1 MIYLKKSQNRREEF
15 SESQNGSIT
24 IFLALTLVLILS
36 FLFSM
41 VEAARVNGLSELAK
55 RKLVLETQSL
65 FGAYNQELWEHYG
78 LLFLDMSYGT
88 GEPDVRQIEEHLMEE
103 DYEEG
108 KEKHFYQIALK
119 DVQVETYALATDREG
134 AEFRRQACEAAKNQ
148 LVQSEIKNLESQVA
162 VWNEL
167 EKEGDNLEEKWKEAL
182 VAEEEAE
189 EYAETAGAERQEV
202 EESGKEAEE
211 SGREAEGNGEEI
223 ENGEIE
229 EKGESLP
236 ENPMGYVTQLKN
248 VSLLAM
254 VMEDPSELS
263 TKSIDTST
271 SLENRELFC
280 GNMVMEQ
287 EKNVDKLW
295 FVQYLNQYFSCITDI
310 KEQEHVLDYELEYCI
325 GGKETDA
332 QNLELVV
339 KKLLQ
344 IRESANFVTIMQ
356 DSKKQSIAMKMAEAA
371 VGFTGLTPLIKAV
384 QIGILL
390 AWCYIES
397 ILDLRC
403 LLSGG
408 KVPLIKDSTQWKSDL
423 FHIQEAVLQSTYA
436 ETEEG
441 MDYKEYLQMLLYTTG
456 ERQLTYRAM
465 NVVERN
471 IRLFSQNEAMRMDA
485 MVSAVRVQAVYSAK
499 PLFLNVISVPQKI
512 DGNYYFYETRK
523 IAY

>member
-1 MIYLKKSQNRREEF
+1 MIYLKKLQNRREEF

-41 VEAARVNGLSELAK
+41 VEAARVNGLGELAK
-55 RKLVLETQSL
+55 RKLILETQSL

-103 DYEEG
+103 DYEKG
-108 KEKHFYQIALK
+108 NEKHFYQIALK
-119 DVQVETYALATDREG
+119 DVQVEAYALATDREG

-148 LVQSEIKNLESQVA
+148 LVESEIKNLESQVA
-162 VWNEL
+162 VWNKL
-167 EKEGDNLEEKWKEAL
+167 ENEVDNLEEKWKEAL

-223 ENGEIE
+223 EDGEIE

-248 VSLLAM
+248 VSLLAV

-263 TKSIDTST
+263 TKSMDMST
-271 SLENRELFC
+271 GLDNRELFC

-295 FVQYLNQYFSCITDI
+295 FVQYLNQYFSCITEE

-371 VGFTGLTPLIKAV
+371 VGFTGLVPLIKAV

-436 ETEEG
+436 ETEKG
-441 MDYKEYLQMLLYTTG
+441 MDYKEYLQILLYTTG

-485 MVSAVRVQAVYSAK
+485 MVSTVRVQAVYSAK
-499 PLFLNVISVPQKI
+499 PLFLNIISMPQKI

>member
-1 MIYLKKSQNRREEF
+1 MIYLKKLQNRREEF

-41 VEAARVNGLSELAK
+41 VEAARVNGLGELAK
-55 RKLVLETQSL
+55 RKLILETQSL
-65 FGAYNQELWEHYG
+65 FGAYNQELWERYG

-108 KEKHFYQIALK
+108 NEKHFYQIALK
-119 DVQVETYALATDREG
+119 DVQVEAYALATDREG

-148 LVQSEIKNLESQVA
+148 LVESEIKNLESQVA
-162 VWNEL
+162 VWNKL
-167 EKEGDNLEEKWKEAL
+167 ENEVDNLEEKWKEAL
-182 VAEEEAE
+182 TAEEEAE
-189 EYAETAGAERQEV
+189 KYVENEAGEP
-202 EESGKEAEE
+202 
-211 SGREAEGNGEEI
+211 
-223 ENGEIE
+223 
-229 EKGESLP
+229 LP
-236 ENPMGYVTQLKN
+236 ENPLGYVAQLKGS
-248 VSLLAM
+248 SLMAV

-263 TKSIDTST
+263 TKSMDMST
-271 SLENRELFC
+271 GLDNRELFC

-295 FVQYLNQYFSCITDI
+295 FVQYLNQYFSCITEE

-371 VGFTGLTPLIKAV
+371 VGFTGLVPLIKAV

-436 ETEEG
+436 ETEKG

-512 DGNYYFYETRK
+512 DGNYYFYETQK

>member
-1 MIYLKKSQNRREEF
+1 MIYLKKLQNRREEF

-41 VEAARVNGLSELAK
+41 VEAARVNGLGELAK
-55 RKLVLETQSL
+55 RKLILETQSL

-108 KEKHFYQIALK
+108 NEKHFYQIALK
-119 DVQVETYALATDREG
+119 DVQVEAYALATDREG

-148 LVQSEIKNLESQVA
+148 LVESEIKNLESQVA
-162 VWNEL
+162 VWNKL
-167 EKEGDNLEEKWKEAL
+167 ENEVDNLEEKWKEAL
-182 VAEEEAE
+182 TAEEEAE
-189 EYAETAGAERQEV
+189 KYVENEAGEP
-202 EESGKEAEE
+202 
-211 SGREAEGNGEEI
+211 
-223 ENGEIE
+223 
-229 EKGESLP
+229 LP
-236 ENPMGYVTQLKN
+236 ENPLGYVAQLKGS
-248 VSLLAM
+248 SLMAV

-263 TKSIDTST
+263 TKSMDMST
-271 SLENRELFC
+271 GLDNRELFC

-295 FVQYLNQYFSCITDI
+295 FVQYLNQYFSCITEE

-356 DSKKQSIAMKMAEAA
+356 DRKKQSIAMKMAEAA
-371 VGFTGLTPLIKAV
+371 VGFTGLVPLIKAV

-403 LLSGG
+403 LLAGG

-436 ETEEG
+436 ETEKG

-471 IRLFSQNEAMRMDA
+471 IRLFSPNEAMRMDA
-485 MVSAVRVQAVYSAK
+485 MVSTIRVQAVYSAK

>member
-1 MIYLKKSQNRREEF
+1 MIYLKKSQNRQEEF
-15 SESQNGSIT
+15 SKNRNGSIT

-41 VEAARVNGLSELAK
+41 VEAARVNGLGELAK

-88 GEPDVRQIEEHLMEE
+88 GEPDVRLMEEHLMEE
-103 DYEEG
+103 DYGEG
-108 KEKHFYQIALK
+108 NERHFYQMALK
-119 DVQVETYALATDREG
+119 DAQVEAYALATDREG

-148 LVQSEIKNLESQVA
+148 LVQSEIKNLESKIA

-167 EKEGDNLEEKWKEAL
+167 ESEGGDLEEKWEEAL
-182 VAEEEAE
+182 TAEEEAKK
-189 EYAETAGAERQEV
+189 YAEDEEAVSKIQET
-202 EESGKEAEE
+202 EE
-211 SGREAEGNGEEI
+211 NGEEV
-223 ENGEIE
+223 EAGEIE
-229 EKGESLP
+229 EKETEESLP
-236 ENPMGYVTQLKN
+236 ENPVGYVAQLKN
-248 VSLLAM
+248 ASLLAV
-254 VMEDPSELS
+254 VMEESSELS

-271 SLENRELFC
+271 GLDNRELFC
-280 GNMVMEQ
+280 GNMAVEQ
-287 EKNVDKLW
+287 GNDVDKLW
-295 FVQYLNQYFSCITDI
+295 FVQYLNQYFSCKTDS

-325 GGKETDA
+325 GGKDTDA
-332 QNLELVV
+332 QNLEVV
-339 KKLLQ
+339 AKKLLQ

-356 DSKKQSIAMKMAEAA
+356 DSQKQSIAMKMAVAA
-371 VGFTGLTPLIKAV
+371 VGFTGLAPLIKAV
-384 QIGILL
+384 QLGILL

-408 KVPLIKDSTQWKSDL
+408 KVQLIKDSSQWKSDL
-423 FHIQEAVLQSTYA
+423 FHIQEVVSQSDYA
-436 ETEEG
+436 ETEKG

-471 IRLFSQNEAMRMDA
+471 IRLFSGNEAMRMDT

-499 PLFLNVISVPQKI
+499 PLFLNVIPRLQKI
-512 DGNYYFYETRK
+512 DGNYYFCETRK

>member
-1 MIYLKKSQNRREEF
+1 MIYLKKLQNRREEF

-41 VEAARVNGLSELAK
+41 VEAARVNGLGELAK
-55 RKLVLETQSL
+55 RKLILETQSL

-108 KEKHFYQIALK
+108 NEKHFYQIALK
-119 DVQVETYALATDREG
+119 DVQVEAYALATDREG

-148 LVQSEIKNLESQVA
+148 LVESEIKNLESQVA
-162 VWNEL
+162 VWNKL
-167 EKEGDNLEEKWKEAL
+167 ENEVDNLEEKWKEAL
-182 VAEEEAE
+182 TAEEEAE
-189 EYAETAGAERQEV
+189 KYVENEAGEP
-202 EESGKEAEE
+202 
-211 SGREAEGNGEEI
+211 
-223 ENGEIE
+223 
-229 EKGESLP
+229 LP
-236 ENPMGYVTQLKN
+236 ENPLGYVAQLKN
-248 VSLLAM
+248 ASLLAV
-254 VMEDPSELS
+254 VMEKPSELS
-263 TKSIDTST
+263 TKSMDMST
-271 SLENRELFC
+271 GLDNRELFC

-295 FVQYLNQYFSCITDI
+295 FVQYLNQYFSCITEE

-371 VGFTGLTPLIKAV
+371 VGFTGLVPLIKAV

-436 ETEEG
+436 EREKG

-471 IRLFSQNEAMRMDA
+471 IRLFSRNEAMRMDA
-485 MVSAVRVQAVYSAK
+485 MVSTVRVQAVYSAK
-499 PLFLNVISVPQKI
+499 PLFLNIISMPQKI